1 MTRILLIALLTWS
14 VAWLAAADPVRVERV
29 PEGGIQP
36 QIAIAEDGTI
46 HAVWFSGSAAA
57 GNLLYARRAAAAD
70 TFSPAIRVNSQ
81 DGSAIAMGTIRG
93 AQLAIG
99 KAGSVHVLWNGT
111 GTAVPKGPDG
121 GPGMLYSRLTDAGS
135 AFEPQRQLIQKAGG
149 IDGGGSLVADGS
161 GRVWALW
168 HAMGSAKD
176 ESGRAVYVAA
186 STDDGA
192 TFAAEQPATT
202 IPTGA
207 CGCCG
212 MRAGIDGQGRLY
224 VLYRGATTKGQR
236 DEILL
241 TRGKD
246 QKTFTGQ
253 VIDPWDAMTCP
264 MSISAMG
271 AAGERMVLGWETKG
285 RITFTLG
292 KAGKPGPAMTVAAAA
307 AGSKHPT
314 IAVNAAG
321 EFVIAWSEGTG
332 WNKGGVIAW
341 QRFDAQGKAIGQAG
355 RADGLP
361 AWGLPSAVAK
371 PDGTFLILY

>member
-1 MTRILLIALLTWS
+1 MTRILLMTLLT
-14 VAWLAAADPVRVERV
+14 AHLTGLTAEDPVRVERV
-29 PEGGIQP
+29 PDGGVQV
-36 QIAIAEDGTI
+36 QLAMAEDGTV
-46 HAVWFSGSAAA
+46 HAVWFSGPAAA
-57 GNLLYARRAAAAD
+57 GNLLYARRAPTAD
-70 TFSPAIRVNSQ
+70 SFTPAIRVNSQ

-93 AQLAIG
+93 AQLALG
-99 KAGSVHVLWNGT
+99 KAGRAQVLWNGT
-111 GTAVPKGPDG
+111 AAALPKGPDG
-121 GPGMLYSRLTDAGS
+121 GPGMLYTRLTDAGS
-135 AFEPQRQLIQKAGG
+135 SFEPQRQLIQKAGG
-149 IDGGGSLVADGS
+149 IDGGGSLVADGN
-161 GRVWALW
+161 GRVWAFW
-168 HAMGSAKD
+168 HALGGAKD
-176 ESGRAVYVAA
+176 ESGRAVYLAV

-192 TFAAEQPATT
+192 TFAAEQPATD

-212 MRAGIDGQGRLY
+212 MRAGIDGQGRLS
-224 VLYRGATTKGQR
+224 VLYRGATAKGQR

-253 VIDPWDAMTCP
+253 VLDPWDAKMCP

-271 AAGERMVLGWETKG
+271 AAADRTVLGWETKG
-285 RITFTLG
+285 RIAFTLA
-292 KAGKPGPAMTVAAAA
+292 KAGKPGAVMTVAAAA

-321 EFVIAWSEGTG
+321 EFLIAWSEGTG
-332 WNKGGVIAW
+332 WNKGGAIAW
-341 QRFDAQGKAIGQAG
+341 QRFDAQGKPLGTSG